1 MGFPITQRPITG
13 NITVSGQT
21 FVVPCLQANF
31 VLVQMVA
38 TSLSGH
44 VCSIEGSIDS
54 TTGAD
59 GNWFSI
65 SASRS
70 NAPGTIEQATGTLAA
85 TPAYFWRIN
94 CAGMKYIRFRS
105 TGHTAGTAAY
115 TAFTLED
122 EIDAVIGGIVALAG
136 PLPAIVGQ
144 GAEDAAVASNAV
156 RVGGRVRTAHPT
168 TFVAGDAA
176 DASMTTAGQLIV
188 KLGGATEVAFSAS
201 LALTTTTAAAV
212 AAAAA
217 AGLKRHLTNIQAINT
232 GAAAVDLIL
241 LDGATE
247 IWRLPLPVN
256 VPVIV
261 EWDGTHLP
269 VTAATALNANLSA
282 AGTVRLNA
290 QGYTAP

>member
-13 NITVSGQT
+13 NITASGQT

-31 VLVQMVA
+31 ALVQMVA

-122 EIDAVIGGIVALAG
+122 EIDAVIGGIVSLATGGSVALAAG
-136 PLPAIVGQ
+136 TNLVGSVSNADNIYWNESVTAQ
-144 GAEDAAVASNAV
+144 AAAATVTGTARETGVAVATAQRYAAFNAF
-156 RVGGRVRTAHPT
+156 A
-168 TFVAGDAA
+168 FADQAGTLRIEISTDNVTWRRASA
-176 DASMTTAGQLIV
+176 DV
-188 KLGGATEVAFSAS
+188 
-201 LALTTTTAAAV
+201 AV
-212 AAAAA
+212 AANTPV
-217 AGLKRHLTNIQAINT
+217 HLS
-232 GAAAVDLIL
+232 V
-241 LDGATE
+241 
-247 IWRLPLPVN
+247 
-256 VPVIV
+256 
-261 EWDGTHLP
+261 P
-269 VTAATALNANLSA
+269 VTARHYRAVYVNGATLQGAFMLNTSF
-282 AGTVRLNA
+282 TVS
-290 QGYTAP
+290 